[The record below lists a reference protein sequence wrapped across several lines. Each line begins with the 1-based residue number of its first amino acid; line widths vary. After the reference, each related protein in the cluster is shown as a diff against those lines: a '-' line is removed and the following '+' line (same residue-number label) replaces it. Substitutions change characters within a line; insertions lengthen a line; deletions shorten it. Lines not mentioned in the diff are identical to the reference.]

1 MNECLKE
8 DYESVILHGGMMEDN
23 KTMTGA
29 TEAGTS
35 GAEVGAVGLDIGT
48 SRIVMAGGPNGH
60 RAKSQ
65 LNAFVGVPY
74 SKMTESILQQNKMV
88 YHRDGKELFV
98 FGNDSERFAS
108 FFNAVPRRPM
118 QHGVLNPQEPMG
130 QQIIQ
135 AIIETV
141 VPKSR
146 SNELLCFSVPG
157 KGEGADTNLVYH
169 EAVLKNFLS
178 TLGYESKAINEGL
191 AVVFAEL
198 QNENFTGIGISCGG
212 GMCNVCVAFLSVP
225 MLTFSIP
232 LGGDY
237 IDSSVASVVDE
248 PLTRVRLIKEE
259 SLDLSRQPKDKISS
273 ALHIYYEE
281 VINTLVD
288 KLREEFENSRHLPK
302 LDRAI
307 PVILSGGTAK
317 PRGFL
322 QKFEAAIKSGG
333 FPIQISDVRLASD
346 PLTATARGCFI
357 AAMSEVR

>member
-1 MNECLKE
+1 
-8 DYESVILHGGMMEDN
+8 MEEN
-23 KTMTGA
+23 NVATGA
-29 TEAGTS
+29 ET
-35 GAEVGAVGLDIGT
+35 GADGDVNAVGLDIGT

-60 RAKSQ
+60 KAVTQ

-74 SKMTESILQQNKMV
+74 SKMTEAILQQNKMV
-88 YHRDGKELFV
+88 YHRNGKELYV

-118 QHGVLNPQEPMG
+118 QYGVLNPQEPMG

-135 AIIETV
+135 AIIESIL
-141 VPKSR
+141 PRARK
-146 SNELLCFSVPG
+146 NELLSFSVPG

-169 EAVLKNFLS
+169 EAILKNLAQS
-178 TLGYESKAINEGL
+178 LGYEAKAVNEGL

-237 IDSSVASVVDE
+237 IDSSVSAVVDE
-248 PLTRVRLIKEE
+248 PVTRVRLIKEE
-259 SLDLSRQPKDKISS
+259 SLDLSRQPKDKVTS

-288 KLREEFENSRHLPK
+288 TLREEFEKSRQLPK
-302 LDRAI
+302 IDRAMPI
-307 PVILSGGTAK
+307 VLSGGTAK
-317 PRGFL
+317 PKGFL
-322 QKFEAAIKSGG
+322 QKFESIVRSGG
-333 FPIQISDVRLASD
+333 FPVHISDVRLASD
-346 PLTATARGCFI
+346 PLTATARGCYI

>member
-1 MNECLKE
+1 
-8 DYESVILHGGMMEDN
+8 MEEN
-23 KTMTGA
+23 KTTTAMG
-29 TEAGTS
+29 ESDSNG
-35 GAEVGAVGLDIGT
+35 GDIQAVGLDVGT
-48 SRIVMAGGPNGH
+48 SRIVMAGGPSGH
-60 RAKSQ
+60 KALSQ

-74 SKMTESILQQNKMV
+74 SKMTEAILQQNKMV
-88 YHRDGKELFV
+88 YHRNGKELFV

-135 AIIETV
+135 AIIESI
-141 VPKSR
+141 VPRGRK
-146 SNELLCFSVPG
+146 NELLCFSVPG
-157 KGEGADTNLVYH
+157 RGVGAEANLVYH
-169 EAVLKNFLS
+169 EAVLRNFLQS
-178 TLGYESKAINEGL
+178 LGYESKAVNEGL

-232 LGGDY
+232 MGGDY
-237 IDSSVASVVDE
+237 IDSSVSSVVDE
-248 PLTRVRLIKEE
+248 PVTRVRLIKEE
-259 SLDLSRQPKDKISS
+259 SLDLSRQPKDKVTS

-281 VINTLVD
+281 VINSLVS
-288 KLREEFENSRHLPK
+288 KLREEFEGSKQLPK
-302 LDRAI
+302 IDRAM
-307 PVILSGGTAK
+307 PVVLSGGTAK

-322 QKFEAAIKSGG
+322 QKFESAIKSGG

-346 PLTATARGCFI
+346 PLTATARGCYI

>member
-1 MNECLKE
+1 
-8 DYESVILHGGMMEDN
+8 
-23 KTMTGA
+23 
-29 TEAGTS
+29 
-35 GAEVGAVGLDIGT
+35 
-48 SRIVMAGGPNGH
+48 
-60 RAKSQ
+60 
-65 LNAFVGVPY
+65 
-74 SKMTESILQQNKMV
+74 
-88 YHRDGKELFV
+88 
-98 FGNDSERFAS
+98 
-108 FFNAVPRRPM
+108 
-118 QHGVLNPQEPMG
+118 
-130 QQIIQ
+130 
-135 AIIETV
+135 
-141 VPKSR
+141 
-146 SNELLCFSVPG
+146 
-157 KGEGADTNLVYH
+157 
-169 EAVLKNFLS
+169 
-178 TLGYESKAINEGL
+178 
-191 AVVFAEL
+191 
-198 QNENFTGIGISCGG
+198 
-212 GMCNVCVAFLSVP
+212 MCNVCVAFLSVP

>member
-1 MNECLKE
+1 
-8 DYESVILHGGMMEDN
+8 MEEN
-23 KTMTGA
+23 NVATGSSTGA
-29 TEAGTS
+29 DN
-35 GAEVGAVGLDIGT
+35 EVNAVGLDIGT

-60 RAKSQ
+60 KAVTQ

-74 SKMTESILQQNKMV
+74 SKMTEAILQQNKMV
-88 YHRDGKELFV
+88 YHKNGKELFV

-118 QHGVLNPQEPMG
+118 QYGVLNPQEPMG

-135 AIIETV
+135 AIIESML
-141 VPKSR
+141 PKAR
-146 SNELLCFSVPG
+146 KNELLSFSVPG
-157 KGEGADTNLVYH
+157 KGDGADTNLVYH
-169 EAVLKNFLS
+169 EAILRNLAQS
-178 TLGYESKAINEGL
+178 LGYEAKAVNEGL

-232 LGGDY
+232 MGGDY

-248 PLTRVRLIKEE
+248 PVTRVRLIKEE
-259 SLDLSRQPKDKISS
+259 SLDLSRQPKDKITS

-281 VINTLVD
+281 VINTLVS
-288 KLREEFENSRHLPK
+288 KLREEFENSRQLPK

-307 PVILSGGTAK
+307 PIVLSGGTAK
-317 PRGFL
+317 PKGFL
-322 QKFEAAIKSGG
+322 QKFESVVKSSE
-333 FPIQISDVRLASD
+333 FPIQISDIRMASD
-346 PLTATARGCFI
+346 PLTATARGCYI